1 MIGGPSP
8 YNDFDDDD
16 DYYWIQINASQRVG
30 VVVVV
35 VANNQA
41 TMSMLPLFAMANII
55 SQWIT
60 DQFMPSPTGFNGIN
74 HYKAEHERLKRGLSP
89 LSNNFLELKP

>member
-1 MIGGPSP
+1 
-8 YNDFDDDD
+8 
-16 DYYWIQINASQRVG
+16 
-30 VVVVV
+30 
-35 VANNQA
+35 
-41 TMSMLPLFAMANII
+41 MSMLPLFAMANII

-89 LSNNFLELKP
+89 LSNVYGGGASTFQDFKTLLVKQ